1 MKTLEEIHQI
11 REQKRKELDLRVNIK
26 ADTREKHI
34 LVCHGTGCT
43 SSKSPQILENFRKIL
58 KEKNIDITEEFEV
71 EHNKKKYIFSIGK
84 VVDFIKLIDV
94 KEQSHI
100 KSMIET
106 IDKTNGNVVDYF
118 KCLSTAIINTYKV
131 ENIEENEETM

>member
-1 MKTLEEIHQI
+1 M
-11 REQKRKELDLRVNIK
+11 
-26 ADTREKHI
+26 
-34 LVCHGTGCT
+34 
-43 SSKSPQILENFRKIL
+43 
-58 KEKNIDITEEFEV
+58 
-71 EHNKKKYIFSIGK
+71 
-84 VVDFIKLIDV
+84 DFIKLIEA

-118 KCLSTAIINTYKV
+118 KCLSAAIINTYKV

>member
-1 MKTLEEIHQI
+1 MKRDFEIWI
-11 REQKRKELDLRVNIK
+11 DKY
-26 ADTREKHI
+26 
-34 LVCHGTGCT
+34 
-43 SSKSPQILENFRKIL
+43 L

-71 EHNKKKYIFSIGK
+71 EKKYTFSIGK
-84 VVDFIKLIDV
+84 VVDFIKLIDA

-118 KCLSTAIINTYKV
+118 KCLSAAIINTYKV

>member
-1 MKTLEEIHQI
+1 MKKDFEIWI
-11 REQKRKELDLRVNIK
+11 DKY
-26 ADTREKHI
+26 
-34 LVCHGTGCT
+34 
-43 SSKSPQILENFRKIL
+43 L
-58 KEKNIDITEEFEV
+58 KEKNIDITVEFEV